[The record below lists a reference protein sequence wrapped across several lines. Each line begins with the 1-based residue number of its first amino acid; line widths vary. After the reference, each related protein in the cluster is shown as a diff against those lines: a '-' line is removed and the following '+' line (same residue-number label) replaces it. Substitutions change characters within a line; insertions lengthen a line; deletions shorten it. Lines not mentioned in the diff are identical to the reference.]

1 MQCSTKKKGQFRF
14 MVIRFDF
21 DDFEG
26 SLPFSAKIGGLPFE
40 KKIKIKIKIK
50 TAINKSII
58 ILLLHF
64 KIIIIIVI
72 STNNHTDI

>member
-1 MQCSTKKKGQFRF
+1 MFHKKKGQFRF

-40 KKIKIKIKIK
+40 K
-50 TAINKSII
+50 NKNKK
-58 ILLLHF
+58 LRQP
-64 KIIIIIVI
+64 
-72 STNNHTDI
+72 